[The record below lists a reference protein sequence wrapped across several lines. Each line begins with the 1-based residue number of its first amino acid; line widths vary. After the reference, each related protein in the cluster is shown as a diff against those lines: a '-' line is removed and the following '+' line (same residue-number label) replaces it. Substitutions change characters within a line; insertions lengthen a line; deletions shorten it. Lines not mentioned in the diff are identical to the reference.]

1 MKATNKKRRKKKS
14 KQTIKP
20 ATLAVLF
27 VIILISGYYIAQI
40 VHQNFFN
47 QVDIVLDAGHGGN
60 DPGAV
65 HEDVLEKEITLEITR
80 MTKELLKESG
90 YTVGMTR
97 NNDSFIELGERAT
110 YATRRNAK
118 VFISIHCNASENS
131 SGNGIETFYSKSKEL
146 NNNILAEMIQ
156 NAVIEQTEAS
166 NRGIK
171 TENYTVLVRSNM
183 PAALIEV
190 GFITNET
197 EKELLQDPSYQQKL
211 AKGISEG
218 IIRYMQR

>member
-1 MKATNKKRRKKKS
+1 MSGPKRKKHKKKS
-14 KQTIKP
+14 KRTIKP
-20 ATLAVLF
+20 TILAVLF
-27 VIILISGYYIAQI
+27 VIVVLLGYSPVQI
-40 VHQNFFN
+40 IHQKFFS
-47 QVDIVLDAGHGGN
+47 QVDIVLDAGHGGS

-65 HEDVLEKEITLEITR
+65 QGDVLEKEITLEITR
-80 MTKELLKESG
+80 MTKAFLKEAG
-90 YTVGMTR
+90 YTVGITR
-97 NNDSFIELGERAT
+97 NNDSFIELGERAKF
-110 YATRRNAK
+110 ANRRNAK
-118 VFISIHCNASENS
+118 VFVSIHCNASENP
-131 SGNGIETFYSKSKEL
+131 SGNGIETFYNSHKDS
-146 NNNILAEMIQ
+146 NDYILTEMIQ
-156 NAVIEQTEAS
+156 NAVIEQTDAS

-218 IIRYMQR
+218 ILQYMQR